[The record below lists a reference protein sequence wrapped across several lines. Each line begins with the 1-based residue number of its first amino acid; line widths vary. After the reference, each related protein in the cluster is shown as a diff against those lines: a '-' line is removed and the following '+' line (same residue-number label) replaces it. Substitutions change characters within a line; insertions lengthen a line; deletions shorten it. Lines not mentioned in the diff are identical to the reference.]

1 MPDSYGTY
9 ANTTV
14 SESIDFFA
22 RAQGLRGRERQRSV
36 ASVSEFTGLT
46 PLLPKLTRSLSK
58 GMRQRLG
65 LARTLL
71 HDPALLILDEPAA
84 GLDPR
89 ARIELRELVAA
100 LADRGKAV
108 LVSSHILS
116 ELGEMA
122 SHLLVLEKGCLVA
135 SGSVSDLQNAGEVV
149 PEGETRTQELFVRV
163 LASRDEVRRFLAE
176 RPFVDDVRPERD
188 GLRFRFRGDP
198 QARADL
204 LAALVA
210 AELAPIEFAG
220 GETRL
225 EDVFLRLTQGEVQ

>member
-1 MPDSYGTY
+1 M
-9 ANTTV
+9 
-14 SESIDFFA
+14 
-22 RAQGLRGRERQRSV
+22 